1 MQVLVSL
8 EHSNHC
14 ELDKLLTL
22 SEGLNMNT
30 ISKFKISLVTF
41 LSLFSSSV
49 FAGIVPPIV
58 VSEPSI
64 LALLGAGAVAV
75 LYVAKKRKK

>member
-1 MQVLVSL
+1 
-8 EHSNHC
+8 
-14 ELDKLLTL
+14 
-22 SEGLNMNT
+22 MNT

-41 LSLFSSSV
+41 VSLFSSSV
-49 FAGIVPPIV
+49 FAGITPPIV

>member
-1 MQVLVSL
+1 
-8 EHSNHC
+8 
-14 ELDKLLTL
+14 
-22 SEGLNMNT
+22 MNT

-41 LSLFSSSV
+41 VSLFSSSV
-49 FAGIVPPIV
+49 FAGIAPPIV